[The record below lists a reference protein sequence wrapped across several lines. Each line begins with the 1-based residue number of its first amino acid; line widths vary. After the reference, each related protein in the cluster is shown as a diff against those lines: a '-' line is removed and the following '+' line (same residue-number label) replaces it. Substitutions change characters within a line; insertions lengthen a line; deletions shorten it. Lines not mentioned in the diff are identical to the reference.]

1 MLTRF
6 IFMFK
11 LNILRFTLFFSA
23 LFCWLTSSAQ
33 HQLSEENEEYIHEK
47 ELELTND
54 SSYWDNA
61 AVFYLGFNKTGLYNW
76 SAGGMNFMEVHG
88 LADIWIDYR
97 HNKFHWNNFITMSFG
112 MLKSGYGNL
121 SDDPWWKSD
130 DLLEATSKFS
140 LRTKHLWDYSFLLNF
155 RTQFYKGFYSDNDR
169 ANDKY
174 MDKFLSPVYPIA
186 GIGLDYHANNHL
198 TCYVSPATMKSTIV
212 LDSTLSSQGV
222 FGLSPGQKVRT
233 EMGFYTS
240 IIYSHDSI
248 FNTQGLSFFTD
259 LTAFGNYIESPGNI
273 DITWENLISYQLRE
287 FFSITFSSYMIY
299 DHDIQ
304 IPLYDQNGLP
314 DYYYKP
320 NGLDVYN
327 VYYDN
332 LDINS
337 YYYDYEGF
345 VIKTGPRLQFM
356 EYWLLGLTFTF

>member
-1 MLTRF
+1 
-6 IFMFK
+6 MFK

-97 HNKFHWNNFITMSFG
+97 HNKFHWNNFVTMSFG

-240 IIYSHDSI
+240 LIYSHDSI

>member
-1 MLTRF
+1 
-6 IFMFK
+6 MFK
-11 LNILRFTLFFSA
+11 LNELRLILFFST

-33 HQLSEENEEYIHEK
+33 HQLSEENKEYIHDK
-47 ELELTND
+47 ELEMTND

-121 SDDPWWKSD
+121 NDDPWWKSD

-155 RTQFYKGFYSDNDR
+155 RTQFYKGFYSDNER

-212 LDSTLSSQGV
+212 LDSSLSSQGV
-222 FGLSPGQKVRT
+222 FGLNPGQKVRT
-233 EMGFYTS
+233 EFGFYTS
-240 IIYSHDSI
+240 LMYSHDSI

-314 DYYYKP
+314 DYFYKP

-332 LDINS
+332 LDVNS
-337 YYYDYEGF
+337 YYYDYDGF

>member
-1 MLTRF
+1 
-6 IFMFK
+6 MFK

-88 LADIWIDYR
+88 LADVWIDYR

-240 IIYSHDSI
+240 LIYSHDSI

-332 LDINS
+332 LDVNS

>member
-1 MLTRF
+1 
-6 IFMFK
+6 MFK

-88 LADIWIDYR
+88 LADVWIDYR

-240 IIYSHDSI
+240 LIYSHDSI